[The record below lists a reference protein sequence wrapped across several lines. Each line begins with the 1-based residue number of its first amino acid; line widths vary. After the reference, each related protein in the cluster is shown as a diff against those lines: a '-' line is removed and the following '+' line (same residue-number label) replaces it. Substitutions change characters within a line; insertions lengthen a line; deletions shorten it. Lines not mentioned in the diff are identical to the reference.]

1 MIFQQSAID
10 EWVEMSRVCMGL
22 LMKCSHHPNPDIV
35 AMATAKLHT
44 VLQLR
49 ASEDLHELGYLMF
62 SINKALTA
70 AIEGNTFKLLEIKF
84 HSKFKFISFTVGDS
98 EGYSFLMPVLKA
110 LLEKSRSILSL
121 DTNVPDLPPTSS
133 GPVFFN
139 DFQMFSG
146 TRQWTSFIEKKVSL
160 RGFLFVMFFYTF
172 LYLRINSR

>member
-62 SINKALTA
+62 SINKALNA
-70 AIEGNTFKLLEIKF
+70 AIEGNTFKCYLE
-84 HSKFKFISFTVGDS
+84 
-98 EGYSFLMPVLKA
+98 
-110 LLEKSRSILSL
+110 
-121 DTNVPDLPPTSS
+121 
-133 GPVFFN
+133 
-139 DFQMFSG
+139 
-146 TRQWTSFIEKKVSL
+146 
-160 RGFLFVMFFYTF
+160 
-172 LYLRINSR
+172 

>member
-10 EWVEMSRVCMGL
+10 EWVEMSRVCMGI

-62 SINKALTA
+62 SINKALNA
-70 AIEGNTFKLLEIKF
+70 AIEGNTFKFKLFEIKF
-84 HSKFKFISFTVGDS
+84 DSKFKFNSFAVGDS
-98 EGYSFLMPVLKA
+98 DSYSFLMPVLKA

-146 TRQWTSFIEKKVSL
+146 TKQWTSFIEKKVCL
-160 RGFLFVMFFYTF
+160 RGFLFVMFLLLFCT
-172 LYLRINSR
+172 LE